1 MNGQAE
7 GIAGNTPLT
16 SKTRPYQ
23 RRGATGPG
31 PSKLSQELQRQ
42 ASSSSSS
49 DGSSI
54 AGSEMQQRALA
65 RNRDAL
71 ELDEMEEGQNVRSA
85 LLVQN
90 GGSHTHTGISAANE
104 KGKLKLDGDVTDD
117 AISSTGLTDK
127 DKRAMVLLVALYLL
141 QGIPVGL
148 AFGSIPYLLRS
159 KLSYS
164 QIGIFTLC
172 TYPYSLKLLW
182 SPVVDSIFSHRIG
195 RRKSWIIPIQ
205 YIVGCMLWW
214 LSRNIDTYMDKVS
227 SLVYSSK
234 HRAEASNRKSRTF
247 VLLPFC
253 SSPSSSLQRLR
264 VGDYAGSSL
273 RMLTCKPQT

>member
-1 MNGQAE
+1 
-7 GIAGNTPLT
+7 
-16 SKTRPYQ
+16 
-23 RRGATGPG
+23 
-31 PSKLSQELQRQ
+31 
-42 ASSSSSS
+42 
-49 DGSSI
+49 
-54 AGSEMQQRALA
+54 MQYRALA
-65 RNRDAL
+65 RNRDGL
-71 ELDEMEEGQNVRSA
+71 ELDEMEEGSTVKSA

-90 GGSHTHTGISAANE
+90 GASHASNGISSAHE
-104 KGKLKLDGDVTDD
+104 KGKLKLDGDAVDEGEVPS
-117 AISSTGLTDK
+117 AGLTDK

-205 YIVGCMLWW
+205 YIVGSILWW
-214 LSRNIDTYMDKVS
+214 LSRKVDAYMDKVGIVH
-227 SLVYSSK
+227 LD
-234 HRAEASNRKSRTF
+234 RMM
-247 VLLPFC
+247 
-253 SSPSSSLQRLR
+253 PS
-264 VGDYAGSSL
+264 
-273 RMLTCKPQT
+273 